1 MTIFDIALL
10 LTFVYIIWYILVPN
24 TEDELFIPSSIQT
37 KIDKSTTVDEFKAW
51 QTLLQ
56 ARSDTKVYKSKQD
69 KCSRQ
74 GQLMLKA
81 ARQFRLCI
89 LKSDAEFLQIC
100 VKVYV
105 RAASLILQSGNKNQ
119 SGEIYRETAKLLS
132 KNIYNGT
139 TPVETVVQQSVDM
152 FQKASETYRGQPG
165 TETGYTKWLSIGEN
179 YQSAAKLYLRHKNF
193 AKAALFY
200 QSAVDA
206 YEMKNCDNE
215 VKRCTE
221 KITLCRN
228 KQENKSKKKRR
239 VSFENDNSETLM
251 KPPCQTLE
259 FDTTAPPSEISSG
272 GSDSSDSDDFFPL
285 KEEGWQLEENAN
297 IKEALDK
304 GRREGSLPKRSS
316 TEKCTRMN
324 IFDRFVELQCMVSD
338 D

>member
-10 LTFVYIIWYILVPN
+10 STFVYILWYILVPN

-37 KIDKSTTVDEFKAW
+37 KIDKSTTVDQFKAW

-69 KCSRQ
+69 KCSYQ

-81 ARQFRLCI
+81 ARKFRLCI
-89 LKSDAEFLQIC
+89 IKSDAQFLQIC

-105 RAASLILQSGNKNQ
+105 RAASLILQSGNKNL
-119 SGEIYRETAKLLS
+119 SANIYRETAKLLS

-165 TETGYTKWLSIGEN
+165 TETGSTKWQSIGEN

-193 AKAALFY
+193 AKSASFY
-200 QSAVDA
+200 QSAIDA

-228 KQENKSKKKRR
+228 KQENKSKKKKRR

-272 GSDSSDSDDFFPL
+272 GSDSSDSDEFFPL

-304 GRREGSLPKRSS
+304 GRREGSLPKR
-316 TEKCTRMN
+316 
-324 IFDRFVELQCMVSD
+324 
-338 D
+338 

>member
-1 MTIFDIALL
+1 MSIFDIALL
-10 LTFVYIIWYILVPN
+10 STFLYFIWYYILVPN

-37 KIDKSTTVDEFKAW
+37 KIDKSTTVDQFKAW

-56 ARSDTKVYKSKQD
+56 ARSDTKVYKSKQNRY
-69 KCSRQ
+69 SSQ

-89 LKSDAEFLQIC
+89 LKSDARFLQIC

-105 RAASLILQSGNKNQ
+105 RAATLTLQSGNKNL
-119 SGEIYRETAKLLS
+119 SASIYRETAKLLS

-152 FQKASETYRGQPG
+152 FQKACETYRGQPG
-165 TETGYTKWLSIGEN
+165 TETGYTKWFSIGEN

-200 QSAVDA
+200 QSAIDA

-228 KQENKSKKKRR
+228 KQNNQSNKKKRR

-272 GSDSSDSDDFFPL
+272 GSDSSDSDEFFPL

-297 IKEALDK
+297 IKAALEK
-304 GRREGSLPKRSS
+304 GRREGSLPKR
-316 TEKCTRMN
+316 
-324 IFDRFVELQCMVSD
+324 
-338 D
+338 